1 MAAGIGDSSLFAFI
15 QTVHARYAAAV
26 IYFVGFGVD
35 AGRLAVAG
43 AKSAAVSL
51 RGVYD
56 GFEEGVFGQE
66 TEHRTH
72 WANRVAVGAPASP
85 CQDEQYDKS
94 NCGYDEGGQAF
105 HPHLRFVEGIAVCP
119 LRQVCQQVVTP
130 LIDRSKKVGSDTP
143 VGTVWLKQ
151 RSDGMETYA
160 CNEGNEKQCQHSI
173 AQPFSCRGIAETVF
187 LPFAGKPGNDI
198 LKYTE
203 RTDYGAIDA
212 SEQ

>member
-43 AKSAAVSL
+43 AKSAAVAL

-72 WANRVAVGAPASP
+72 WANRVAVGPPLHAKMNSTI
-85 CQDEQYDKS
+85 K
-94 NCGYDEGGQAF
+94 
-105 HPHLRFVEGIAVCP
+105 VIAAMMKV
-119 LRQVCQQVVTP
+119 
-130 LIDRSKKVGSDTP
+130 DRLFIHTSVS
-143 VGTVWLKQ
+143 
-151 RSDGMETYA
+151 
-160 CNEGNEKQCQHSI
+160 
-173 AQPFSCRGIAETVF
+173 
-187 LPFAGKPGNDI
+187 
-198 LKYTE
+198 
-203 RTDYGAIDA
+203 
-212 SEQ
+212 